1 MSATLLNGMSRLES
15 RNMGL
20 IILGHALTHWY
31 PATFYM
37 LLPLIGSEMGLSYS
51 QIGFI
56 MTCQYAAGAISNVPG
71 GMLVDVWG
79 KKGQLMALSL
89 FWVGFPYLLMGFTTA
104 YWMLLLCVMLVGI
117 GNNLWHPTAI
127 PLLGRMFP
135 NRKGFVLSLH
145 GMGGNVGDALAPLA
159 VGVLLTT
166 LTWREIVVLNVL
178 PGAAMAFLI
187 LYFLGAL
194 TLAPKNKPQPTT
206 AVGAGVASDPVAVA
220 PLSSPP
226 LQEAKDGQSMTSYMA
241 GLKSLIRT
249 PGLFM
254 LTLSS
259 SFRSMTQGTLLT
271 FLPLYLAKEMKYDIF
286 WVGVILAMLQLAGFI
301 AAPIAGHLS
310 DTMGRKTIL
319 VSCFGVSGVVLLLMT
334 FAGGTPLF
342 VFLIA
347 VLGFFLY
354 AARPIMQAWM
364 LEATPKNMGGTAIGL
379 MFGMQS
385 GAQAIAPVLGGIVAD
400 QYGLLSAFYLLA
412 ATIILAN
419 IMVIWIPAQDKQPS
433 A

>member
-1 MSATLLNGMSRLES
+1 MSTSQATADNALPMSKLDI

-20 IILGHALTHWY
+20 ITLGHSLTHWY
-31 PATFYM
+31 PATFFM
-37 LLPLIGSEMGLSYS
+37 LLPLIGNEMGLTYS

-89 FWVGFPYLLMGFTTA
+89 FWVGFPYLMMGFSSQ
-104 YWMLLLCVMLVGI
+104 YWMLLICVMLVGI

-127 PLLGRMFP
+127 PLLGSMFP
-135 NRKGFVLSLH
+135 KRKGLALSLH

-159 VGVLLTT
+159 VGALLTT
-166 LTWREIVVLNVL
+166 LSWREIVVLNVV
-178 PGAAMAFLI
+178 PGAAMSMLI
-187 LYFLGAL
+187 LFFLG
-194 TLAPKNKPQPTT
+194 TMTFAPKQKTNT
-206 AVGAGVASDPVAVA
+206 AAQASDA
-220 PLSSPP
+220 PAANS
-226 LQEAKDGQSMTSYMA
+226 KGQSMRSYVA
-241 GLKSLIRT
+241 GLRTLMQT
-249 PGLFM
+249 PGLFL

-259 SFRSMTQGTLLT
+259 GFRSMTQGTLLT
-271 FLPLYLAKEMKYDIF
+271 FLPLYLANEMHYDVF
-286 WVGVILAMLQLAGFI
+286 WVGAGMALLQLTGFI

-310 DTMGRKTIL
+310 DTMGRKNIL
-319 VSCFGVSGVVLLLMT
+319 MVSFGMSGVVLLLMT
-334 FAGGTPLF
+334 FAGGSPWF

-364 LEATPKNMGGTAIGL
+364 LDATPKNMGGTAIGL

-385 GAQAIAPVLGGIVAD
+385 GAQAIAPILGGIVAD
-400 QYGLLSAFYLLA
+400 HYGLLAAFYLLA
-412 ATIILAN
+412 ATIIIAN
-419 IMVIWIPAQDKQPS
+419 IMVIWIPAMTKDAS
-433 A
+433 NV

>member
-1 MSATLLNGMSRLES
+1 MSASNAAVADATQLSKLDI

-20 IILGHALTHWY
+20 ITLGHSLTHWY
-31 PATFYM
+31 PATFFM
-37 LLPLIGSEMGLSYS
+37 LLPLIGNEMGLSYS

-56 MTCQYAAGAISNVPG
+56 MTCQYAAGAVSNVPG
-71 GMLVDVWG
+71 GMLVDMWG

-89 FWVGFPYLLMGFTTA
+89 FWVGFPYLMMGFSSQ
-104 YWMLLLCVMLVGI
+104 YWMLLICVMLVGI

-127 PLLGRMFP
+127 PLLGSMFP
-135 NRKGFVLSLH
+135 KRKGLALSLH

-159 VGVLLTT
+159 VGALLTT
-166 LTWREIVVLNVL
+166 LSWREIVVLNVV
-178 PGAAMAFLI
+178 PGAAMSMLI
-187 LYFLGAL
+187 LFFLG
-194 TLAPKNKPQPTT
+194 TMTFAPKNKSSSAPES
-206 AVGAGVASDPVAVA
+206 AVVAAD
-220 PLSSPP
+220 
-226 LQEAKDGQSMTSYMA
+226 AKGQSMHSYLQGVKDLM
-241 GLKSLIRT
+241 RT
-249 PGLFM
+249 PGLFL

-259 SFRSMTQGTLLT
+259 GFRSMTQGTLLT
-271 FLPLYLAKEMKYDIF
+271 FLPLYLAKEMHYDVF
-286 WVGVILAMLQLAGFI
+286 WVGAGMALLQLAGFI

-319 VSCFGVSGVVLLLMT
+319 MSSFGMSGVVLLMMT
-334 FAGGTPLF
+334 FVGGSPWF

-385 GAQAIAPVLGGIVAD
+385 GAQAVAPILGGIVAD
-400 QYGLLSAFYLLA
+400 HYGLLAAFYLLA
-412 ATIILAN
+412 ATIIIAN
-419 IMVIWIPAQDKQPS
+419 IMVVWIPAHTKDAS
-433 A
+433 HV

>member
-1 MSATLLNGMSRLES
+1 MSTSQATADNALPMSKLDI

-20 IILGHALTHWY
+20 ITLGHSLTHWY
-31 PATFYM
+31 PATFFM
-37 LLPLIGSEMGLSYS
+37 LLPLIGNEMGLTYS

-89 FWVGFPYLLMGFTTA
+89 FWVGFPYLMMGFSSQ
-104 YWMLLLCVMLVGI
+104 YWMLLICVMLVGI

-127 PLLGRMFP
+127 PLLGSMFP
-135 NRKGFVLSLH
+135 KRKGLALSLH

-159 VGVLLTT
+159 VGALLTT
-166 LTWREIVVLNVL
+166 LSWREIVVLNVV
-178 PGAAMAFLI
+178 PGAAMSMLI
-187 LYFLGAL
+187 LFFLG
-194 TLAPKNKPQPTT
+194 TMTFAPKQKTNT
-206 AVGAGVASDPVAVA
+206 AVQSNDAPVVN
-220 PLSSPP
+220 S
-226 LQEAKDGQSMTSYMA
+226 KGQSMSSYVA
-241 GLKSLIRT
+241 GLRTLMQT
-249 PGLFM
+249 PGLFL

-259 SFRSMTQGTLLT
+259 GFRSMTQGTLLT
-271 FLPLYLAKEMKYDIF
+271 FLPLYLANEMHYDVF
-286 WVGVILAMLQLAGFI
+286 WVGAGMALLQLTGFI

-310 DTMGRKTIL
+310 DTMGRKNIL
-319 VSCFGVSGVVLLLMT
+319 MVSFGMSGVVLLLMT
-334 FAGGTPLF
+334 FAGGSPWF

-364 LEATPKNMGGTAIGL
+364 LDATPKNMGGTAIGL

-385 GAQAIAPVLGGIVAD
+385 GAQAIAPILGGIVAD
-400 QYGLLSAFYLLA
+400 QYGLLAAFYLLA
-412 ATIILAN
+412 ATIIIAN
-419 IMVIWIPAQDKQPS
+419 IMVVWIPAQSKD
-433 A
+433 AAHA

>member
-1 MSATLLNGMSRLES
+1 MSAHNAAVADATQLTKLDI

-20 IILGHALTHWY
+20 ITLGHSLTHWY
-31 PATFYM
+31 PATFFM
-37 LLPLIGSEMGLSYS
+37 LLPLIGNEMGLSYS

-89 FWVGFPYLLMGFTTA
+89 FWVGFPYLMMGFSTQ
-104 YWMLLLCVMLVGI
+104 YWMLLICVMLVGI

-127 PLLGRMFP
+127 PLLGSMFP
-135 NRKGFVLSLH
+135 KRKGLALSLH

-159 VGVLLTT
+159 VGALLTT
-166 LTWREIVVLNVL
+166 LSWREIVVLNVV
-178 PGAAMAFLI
+178 PGAAMSMLI
-187 LYFLGAL
+187 LFFLG
-194 TLAPKNKPQPTT
+194 TMTFAPKKKAAPSPETT
-206 AVGAGVASDPVAVA
+206 VAAAD
-220 PLSSPP
+220 
-226 LQEAKDGQSMTSYMA
+226 AKGQSMQSYMQ
-241 GLKSLIRT
+241 GVKDLMRT
-249 PGLFM
+249 PGLFL

-259 SFRSMTQGTLLT
+259 GFRSMTQGTLLT
-271 FLPLYLAKEMKYDIF
+271 FLPLYLAKEMHYDVF
-286 WVGVILAMLQLAGFI
+286 WVGAGMALLQLAGFI

-319 VSCFGVSGVVLLLMT
+319 MSSFGMSGVVLLLMT
-334 FAGGTPLF
+334 FAGGSPWF
-342 VFLIA
+342 VLLIA

-385 GAQAIAPVLGGIVAD
+385 GAQAVAPILGGIVAD
-400 QYGLLSAFYLLA
+400 HYGLLAAFYLLA
-412 ATIILAN
+412 ATIIIAN
-419 IMVIWIPAQDKQPS
+419 LMVYWIPAQAKDAS
-433 A
+433 HD

>member
-1 MSATLLNGMSRLES
+1 MSASNAAVADATQLSKLDI

-20 IILGHALTHWY
+20 ITLGHSLTHWY
-31 PATFYM
+31 PATFFM
-37 LLPLIGSEMGLSYS
+37 LLPLIGNEMGLSYS

-56 MTCQYAAGAISNVPG
+56 MTCQYAAGAVSNVPG
-71 GMLVDVWG
+71 GMLVDMWG

-89 FWVGFPYLLMGFTTA
+89 FWVGFPYLMMGFSSQ
-104 YWMLLLCVMLVGI
+104 YWMLLICVMLVGI

-127 PLLGRMFP
+127 PLLGSMFP
-135 NRKGFVLSLH
+135 KRKGLALSLH

-159 VGVLLTT
+159 VGALLTT
-166 LTWREIVVLNVL
+166 LSWREIVVLNVV
-178 PGAAMAFLI
+178 PGAAMSMLI
-187 LYFLGAL
+187 LFFLG
-194 TLAPKNKPQPTT
+194 TMTFAPKKKAAPDS
-206 AVGAGVASDPVAVA
+206 VVAATET
-220 PLSSPP
+220 
-226 LQEAKDGQSMTSYMA
+226 QGQSMHSYLQGVKDLM
-241 GLKSLIRT
+241 RT
-249 PGLFM
+249 PGLFL

-259 SFRSMTQGTLLT
+259 GFRSMTQGTLLT
-271 FLPLYLAKEMKYDIF
+271 FLPLYLAKEMHYDVF
-286 WVGVILAMLQLAGFI
+286 WVGAGMALLQLAGFI

-319 VSCFGVSGVVLLLMT
+319 MSSFGMSGVVLLMMT
-334 FAGGTPLF
+334 FVGGSPWF

-385 GAQAIAPVLGGIVAD
+385 GAQAVAPILGGIVAD
-400 QYGLLSAFYLLA
+400 HYGLLAAFYLLA
-412 ATIILAN
+412 ATIIIAN
-419 IMVIWIPAQDKQPS
+419 IMVVWIPANAKDAS
-433 A
+433 HD

>member
-1 MSATLLNGMSRLES
+1 
-15 RNMGL
+15 
-20 IILGHALTHWY
+20 
-31 PATFYM
+31 
-37 LLPLIGSEMGLSYS
+37 
-51 QIGFI
+51 
-56 MTCQYAAGAISNVPG
+56 
-71 GMLVDVWG
+71 
-79 KKGQLMALSL
+79 
-89 FWVGFPYLLMGFTTA
+89 
-104 YWMLLLCVMLVGI
+104 
-117 GNNLWHPTAI
+117 
-127 PLLGRMFP
+127 MFP
-135 NRKGFVLSLH
+135 SRKGFVLSLH

-194 TLAPKNKPQPTT
+194 TLAPKSKPQL
-206 AVGAGVASDPVAVA
+206 ANLGAAGVTAAE
-220 PLSSPP
+220 PLPTPP
-226 LQEAKDGQSMTSYMA
+226 LQESKDGQSMTSYMA
-241 GLKSLIRT
+241 GLKSLMRT

-334 FAGGTPLF
+334 FAGGTQLF

-419 IMVIWIPAQDKQPS
+419 IMVIWIPAQGEKTV
-433 A
+433 

>member
-1 MSATLLNGMSRLES
+1 MSTSQATADNALPMSKLDI

-20 IILGHALTHWY
+20 ITLGHSLTHWY
-31 PATFYM
+31 PATFFM
-37 LLPLIGSEMGLSYS
+37 LLPLIGNEMGLTYS

-89 FWVGFPYLLMGFTTA
+89 FWVGFPYLMMGFSSQ
-104 YWMLLLCVMLVGI
+104 YWMLLICVMLVGI

-127 PLLGRMFP
+127 PLLGSMFP
-135 NRKGFVLSLH
+135 KRKGLALSLH

-159 VGVLLTT
+159 VGALLTT
-166 LTWREIVVLNVL
+166 LSWREIVVLNVV
-178 PGAAMAFLI
+178 PGAAMSMLI
-187 LYFLGAL
+187 LFFLG
-194 TLAPKNKPQPTT
+194 TMTFAPKQKTNT
-206 AVGAGVASDPVAVA
+206 AVQSNDAPVVN
-220 PLSSPP
+220 S
-226 LQEAKDGQSMTSYMA
+226 KGQSMSSYVA
-241 GLKSLIRT
+241 GLRTLMQT
-249 PGLFM
+249 PGLFL

-259 SFRSMTQGTLLT
+259 GFRSMTQGTLLT
-271 FLPLYLAKEMKYDIF
+271 FLPLYLANEMHYDVF
-286 WVGVILAMLQLAGFI
+286 WVGAGMALLQLTGFI

-310 DTMGRKTIL
+310 DTMGRKNIL
-319 VSCFGVSGVVLLLMT
+319 MVSFGMSGVILLLMT
-334 FAGGTPLF
+334 FAGGSPWF

-364 LEATPKNMGGTAIGL
+364 LDATPKNMGGTAIGL

-385 GAQAIAPVLGGIVAD
+385 GAQAIAPILGGIVAD
-400 QYGLLSAFYLLA
+400 QYGLLAAFYLLA
-412 ATIILAN
+412 ATIIIAN
-419 IMVIWIPAQDKQPS
+419 IMVVWIPAQSKDAS
-433 A
+433 HA

>member
-1 MSATLLNGMSRLES
+1 VNTQAISPVSRLDY

-20 IILGHALTHWY
+20 ITLGHSLTHWY

-37 LLPLIGSEMGLSYS
+37 LLPLIGAEMGLTYS

-56 MTCQYAAGAISNVPG
+56 MTCQYAAGALSNVPG

-79 KKGQLMALSL
+79 RKGQLMALSL
-89 FWVGFPYLLMGFTTA
+89 FWVGFPYLLMGFSTQ
-104 YWMLLLCVMLVGI
+104 YWMLLVCVMLVGV
-117 GNNLWHPTAI
+117 GNNLWHPVAI

-135 NRKGFVLSLH
+135 QRKGFALSLH

-159 VGVLLTT
+159 VGILLTT
-166 LTWREIVVLNVL
+166 LSWREIVMLNVI
-178 PGAAMAFLI
+178 PGAAMSVLL

-194 TLAPKNKPQPTT
+194 TFAPKHSKPKAVTGSAQP
-206 AVGAGVASDPVAVA
+206 AD
-220 PLSSPP
+220 SS
-226 LQEAKDGQSMTSYMA
+226 AHSGGQSMGSYMQ
-241 GLKSLIRT
+241 GLRSLMRT
-249 PGLFM
+249 RGLMM

-259 SFRSMTQGTLLT
+259 SFRSMTQGTLLI
-271 FLPLYLAKEMKYDIF
+271 FLPLYLAKEMHYEIF
-286 WVGVILAMLQLAGFI
+286 WVGAVMALLQIAGFI
-301 AAPIAGHLS
+301 ASPIAGHLS
-310 DTMGRKTIL
+310 DTMGRRAIL
-319 VSCFGVSGVVLLLMT
+319 MASFGVSGIVLLLMT
-334 FAGGTPLF
+334 VAGGTVWF
-342 VFLIA
+342 VYLVA

-364 LEATPKNMGGTAIGL
+364 LEATPPNMGGTAIGL

-385 GAQAIAPVLGGIVAD
+385 GAQAIAPILGGIVAD
-400 QYGLLSAFYLLA
+400 RYGLMAAFYLLA

-419 IMVIWIPAQDKQPS
+419 VMVLWIPTTPTDAKN

>member
-1 MSATLLNGMSRLES
+1 MNTAVASSGLSKLDI

-20 IILGHALTHWY
+20 ITLGHSLTHWY
-31 PATFYM
+31 PATFFM
-37 LLPLIGSEMGLSYS
+37 LLPIIGNEMGLSYS
-51 QIGFI
+51 QIGFV
-56 MTCQYAAGAISNVPG
+56 MTCQYAAGALSNVPG

-89 FWVGFPYLLMGFTTA
+89 FWVGFPYLMMGFSTE
-104 YWMLLLCVMLVGI
+104 YWMLLLCVVFVGI

-135 NRKGFVLSLH
+135 QRKGLALSLH

-159 VGVLLTT
+159 VGALLTT
-166 LTWREIVVLNVL
+166 LSWREIVVLNVV
-178 PGAAMAFLI
+178 PGAAMAMLI
-187 LYFLGAL
+187 LFFMGTL
-194 TLAPKNKPQPTT
+194 TFAPKAKKAPVEPSTPPVQGAAA
-206 AVGAGVASDPVAVA
+206 AVPE
-220 PLSSPP
+220 SSS
-226 LQEAKDGQSMTSYMA
+226 QSMGSYMA
-241 GLKSLIRT
+241 GLRTLMQT
-249 PGLFM
+249 PGLFL
-254 LTLSS
+254 LTMSS
-259 SFRSMTQGTLLT
+259 GFRSMTQGTLLT
-271 FLPLYLAKEMKYDIF
+271 FLPLYLANEMHYDVF
-286 WVGVILAMLQLAGFI
+286 WVGAGMALLQLTGFI

-319 VSCFGVSGVVLLLMT
+319 MSSFGMSGVVLLLMT
-334 FAGGTPLF
+334 VAGNSPWF

-385 GAQAIAPVLGGIVAD
+385 GAQAIAPILGGMVAD
-400 QYGLLSAFYLLA
+400 RFGLLAAFYLLA
-412 ATIILAN
+412 FTIVLAN
-419 IMVIWIPAQDKQPS
+419 LMVVWIPATTKDAS
-433 A
+433 HNG

>member
-1 MSATLLNGMSRLES
+1 
-15 RNMGL
+15 
-20 IILGHALTHWY
+20 
-31 PATFYM
+31 
-37 LLPLIGSEMGLSYS
+37 
-51 QIGFI
+51 
-56 MTCQYAAGAISNVPG
+56 
-71 GMLVDVWG
+71 
-79 KKGQLMALSL
+79 
-89 FWVGFPYLLMGFTTA
+89 
-104 YWMLLLCVMLVGI
+104 
-117 GNNLWHPTAI
+117 
-127 PLLGRMFP
+127 
-135 NRKGFVLSLH
+135 
-145 GMGGNVGDALAPLA
+145 
-159 VGVLLTT
+159 LLTT
-166 LTWREIVVLNVL
+166 LSWREIVVLNVV
-178 PGAAMAFLI
+178 PGAAMSVLLLF
-187 LYFLGAL
+187 FLGAL
-194 TLAPKNKPQPTT
+194 TFAPKAKPAKVAGSDP
-206 AVGAGVASDPVAVA
+206 AGVPAAASAAAAGSVAAA
-220 PLSSPP
+220 PPASAAPAAAAQS
-226 LQEAKDGQSMTSYMA
+226 AVVNGGGQSMASYMV
-241 GLKSLIRT
+241 GLKTLVRT

-319 VSCFGVSGVVLLLMT
+319 VSCFGVSGVVLVLMT

-342 VFLIA
+342 VFLVA

-412 ATIILAN
+412 VTIILAN
-419 IMVIWIPAQDKQPS
+419 IMVIWIPAQAEKTV
-433 A
+433 

>member
-1 MSATLLNGMSRLES
+1 MNTAVASSGLSKLDI

-20 IILGHALTHWY
+20 ITLGHSLTHWY
-31 PATFYM
+31 PATFFM
-37 LLPLIGSEMGLSYS
+37 LLPIIGNEMGLSYS
-51 QIGFI
+51 QIGFV
-56 MTCQYAAGAISNVPG
+56 MTCQYAAGALSNVPG

-89 FWVGFPYLLMGFTTA
+89 FWVGFPYLMMGFSTE
-104 YWMLLLCVMLVGI
+104 YWMLLLCVVFVGI

-135 NRKGFVLSLH
+135 QRKGLALSLH

-159 VGVLLTT
+159 VGALLTT
-166 LTWREIVVLNVL
+166 LSWREIVVLNVV
-178 PGAAMAFLI
+178 PGAAMAMLI
-187 LYFLGAL
+187 LFFMGTL
-194 TLAPKNKPQPTT
+194 TFAPKAKKAPVEPSTPPVQ
-206 AVGAGVASDPVAVA
+206 GAAAALPE
-220 PLSSPP
+220 SSS
-226 LQEAKDGQSMTSYMA
+226 QSMGSYMA
-241 GLKSLIRT
+241 GLRTLMQT
-249 PGLFM
+249 PGLFL
-254 LTLSS
+254 LTMSS
-259 SFRSMTQGTLLT
+259 GFRSMTQGTLLT
-271 FLPLYLAKEMKYDIF
+271 FLPLYLANEMHYDVF
-286 WVGVILAMLQLAGFI
+286 WVGAGMALLQLTGFI

-319 VSCFGVSGVVLLLMT
+319 MSSFGMSGIVLLLMT
-334 FAGGTPLF
+334 VAGNSPWF

-385 GAQAIAPVLGGIVAD
+385 GAQAIAPILGGMVAD
-400 QYGLLSAFYLLA
+400 RFGLLAAFYLLA
-412 ATIILAN
+412 FTIVLAN
-419 IMVIWIPAQDKQPS
+419 LMVVWIPATTKDAS
-433 A
+433 HD

>member
-1 MSATLLNGMSRLES
+1 MSAHNAAVADATQLTKLDI

-20 IILGHALTHWY
+20 ITLGHSLTHWY
-31 PATFYM
+31 PATFFM
-37 LLPLIGSEMGLSYS
+37 LLPLIGNEMGLSYS

-89 FWVGFPYLLMGFTTA
+89 FWVGFPYLMMGFSTQ
-104 YWMLLLCVMLVGI
+104 YWMLLICVMLVGI

-127 PLLGRMFP
+127 PLLGSMFP
-135 NRKGFVLSLH
+135 KRKGLALSLH

-159 VGVLLTT
+159 VGALLTT
-166 LTWREIVVLNVL
+166 LSWREIVVLNVV
-178 PGAAMAFLI
+178 PGAAMSMLI
-187 LYFLGAL
+187 LFFLG
-194 TLAPKNKPQPTT
+194 TMTFAPKKKTAPAPET
-206 AVGAGVASDPVAVA
+206 AVAAAD
-220 PLSSPP
+220 
-226 LQEAKDGQSMTSYMA
+226 AKGQSLQSYMQ
-241 GLKSLIRT
+241 GLKDLMRT
-249 PGLFM
+249 PGLFL

-259 SFRSMTQGTLLT
+259 GFRSMTQGTLLT
-271 FLPLYLAKEMKYDIF
+271 FLPLYLAKEMHYDVF
-286 WVGVILAMLQLAGFI
+286 WVGAGMALLQLAGFI

-319 VSCFGVSGVVLLLMT
+319 MSSFGMSGVVLLLMT
-334 FAGGTPLF
+334 FAGGSPWF
-342 VFLIA
+342 VLLIA

-385 GAQAIAPVLGGIVAD
+385 GAQAVAPILGGIVAD
-400 QYGLLSAFYLLA
+400 HYGLLAAFYLLA
-412 ATIILAN
+412 ATIIIAN
-419 IMVIWIPAQDKQPS
+419 LMVYWIPAQAKDAS
-433 A
+433 HD

>member
-1 MSATLLNGMSRLES
+1 MSASNAAMADATQLSKLDI

-20 IILGHALTHWY
+20 ITLGHSLTHWY
-31 PATFYM
+31 PATFFM
-37 LLPLIGSEMGLSYS
+37 LLPLIGNEMGLTYS

-56 MTCQYAAGAISNVPG
+56 MTCQYAAGAVSNVPG
-71 GMLVDVWG
+71 GMLVDMWG

-89 FWVGFPYLLMGFTTA
+89 FWVGFPYLMMGFSSQ
-104 YWMLLLCVMLVGI
+104 YWMLLICVMLVGI

-127 PLLGRMFP
+127 PLLGSMFP
-135 NRKGFVLSLH
+135 KRKGLALSLH

-159 VGVLLTT
+159 VGALLTT
-166 LTWREIVVLNVL
+166 LSWREIVVLNVV
-178 PGAAMAFLI
+178 PGAAMSMLI
-187 LYFLGAL
+187 LFFLG
-194 TLAPKNKPQPTT
+194 TMTFAPKKKAAPD
-206 AVGAGVASDPVAVA
+206 SAVA
-220 PLSSPP
+220 ATET
-226 LQEAKDGQSMTSYMA
+226 QGQSMHSYLQGVKDLM
-241 GLKSLIRT
+241 RT
-249 PGLFM
+249 PGLFL

-259 SFRSMTQGTLLT
+259 GFRSMTQGTLLT
-271 FLPLYLAKEMKYDIF
+271 FLPLYLAKEMHYDVF
-286 WVGVILAMLQLAGFI
+286 WVGAGMALLQLAGFI

-319 VSCFGVSGVVLLLMT
+319 MSSFGMSGVVLLMMT
-334 FAGGTPLF
+334 FVGGSPWF

-385 GAQAIAPVLGGIVAD
+385 GAQALAPILGGIVAD
-400 QYGLLSAFYLLA
+400 HYGLLAAFYLLA
-412 ATIILAN
+412 ATIIIAN
-419 IMVIWIPAQDKQPS
+419 IMVVWIPANAKDAS
-433 A
+433 HD

>member
-1 MSATLLNGMSRLES
+1 MSTALLTGMSRLES

-433 A
+433 V

>member
-1 MSATLLNGMSRLES
+1 MNTAVASSGLSKLDI

-20 IILGHALTHWY
+20 ITLGHSLTHWY
-31 PATFYM
+31 PATFFM
-37 LLPLIGSEMGLSYS
+37 LLPIIGNEMGLSYS
-51 QIGFI
+51 QIGFV
-56 MTCQYAAGAISNVPG
+56 MTCQYAAGALSNVPG

-89 FWVGFPYLLMGFTTA
+89 FWVGFPYLMMGFSTE
-104 YWMLLLCVMLVGI
+104 YWMLLLCVVFVGI

-135 NRKGFVLSLH
+135 QRKGLALSLH

-159 VGVLLTT
+159 VGALLTT
-166 LTWREIVVLNVL
+166 LSWREIVVLNVV
-178 PGAAMAFLI
+178 PGAAMAMLI
-187 LYFLGAL
+187 LFFMGTL
-194 TLAPKNKPQPTT
+194 TFAPKAKKAPVEPSTPPVQ
-206 AVGAGVASDPVAVA
+206 GAAAALPE
-220 PLSSPP
+220 SSS
-226 LQEAKDGQSMTSYMA
+226 QSMGSYMA
-241 GLKSLIRT
+241 GLRTLMQT
-249 PGLFM
+249 PGLFL
-254 LTLSS
+254 LTMSS
-259 SFRSMTQGTLLT
+259 GFRSMTQGTLLT
-271 FLPLYLAKEMKYDIF
+271 FLPLYLANEMHYDVF
-286 WVGVILAMLQLAGFI
+286 WVGAGMALLQLTGFI

-319 VSCFGVSGVVLLLMT
+319 MSSFGMSGVVLLLMT
-334 FAGGTPLF
+334 VAGNSPWF

-385 GAQAIAPVLGGIVAD
+385 GAQAIAPILGGMVAD
-400 QYGLLSAFYLLA
+400 RFGLLAAFYLLA
-412 ATIILAN
+412 FTIVLAN
-419 IMVIWIPAQDKQPS
+419 LMVVWIPATTKDAS
-433 A
+433 HD

>member
-1 MSATLLNGMSRLES
+1 MSTSQATADNALPMSKLDI

-20 IILGHALTHWY
+20 ITLGHSLTHWY
-31 PATFYM
+31 PATFFM
-37 LLPLIGSEMGLSYS
+37 LLPLIGNEMGLTYS

-89 FWVGFPYLLMGFTTA
+89 FWVGFPYLMMGFSSQ
-104 YWMLLLCVMLVGI
+104 YWMLLICVMLVGI

-127 PLLGRMFP
+127 PLLGSMFP
-135 NRKGFVLSLH
+135 KRKGLALSLH

-159 VGVLLTT
+159 VGALLTT
-166 LTWREIVVLNVL
+166 LSWREIVVLNVV
-178 PGAAMAFLI
+178 PGAAMSMLI
-187 LYFLGAL
+187 LFFLG
-194 TLAPKNKPQPTT
+194 TMTFAPKQKTNT
-206 AVGAGVASDPVAVA
+206 AVQSNDAPVVN
-220 PLSSPP
+220 S
-226 LQEAKDGQSMTSYMA
+226 KGQSMSSYVA
-241 GLKSLIRT
+241 GLRTLMQT
-249 PGLFM
+249 PGLFL

-259 SFRSMTQGTLLT
+259 GFRSMTQGTLLT
-271 FLPLYLAKEMKYDIF
+271 FLPLYLANEMHYDVF
-286 WVGVILAMLQLAGFI
+286 WVGAGMALLQLTGFI

-310 DTMGRKTIL
+310 DTMGRKNIL
-319 VSCFGVSGVVLLLMT
+319 MVSFGMSGVILLLMT
-334 FAGGTPLF
+334 FAGGSPWF

-364 LEATPKNMGGTAIGL
+364 LDATPKNMGGTAIGL

-385 GAQAIAPVLGGIVAD
+385 GAQAIAPILGGIVAD
-400 QYGLLSAFYLLA
+400 QYGLLAAFYLLA
-412 ATIILAN
+412 ATIIIAN
-419 IMVIWIPAQDKQPS
+419 IMVVWIPAQSKD
-433 A
+433 AAHA

>member
-1 MSATLLNGMSRLES
+1 VSTQAINPVSRLDY

-20 IILGHALTHWY
+20 ITLGHSLTHWY

-37 LLPLIGSEMGLSYS
+37 LLPLIGAEMGLTYS

-56 MTCQYAAGAISNVPG
+56 MTCQYAAGALSNVPG

-79 KKGQLMALSL
+79 RKGQLMALSL
-89 FWVGFPYLLMGFTTA
+89 FWVGFPYLLMGFSTQ
-104 YWMLLLCVMLVGI
+104 YWMLLVCVMLVGV
-117 GNNLWHPTAI
+117 GNNLWHPVAI

-135 NRKGFVLSLH
+135 QRKGLALSLH

-159 VGVLLTT
+159 VGILLTT
-166 LTWREIVVLNVL
+166 LSWREIVMLNVI
-178 PGAAMAFLI
+178 PGAAMSVML

-194 TLAPKNKPQPTT
+194 TFAPKHSKPKEVTGSAQP
-206 AVGAGVASDPVAVA
+206 AD
-220 PLSSPP
+220 SS
-226 LQEAKDGQSMTSYMA
+226 AHGGGQSMGSYLQ
-241 GLKSLIRT
+241 GLRSLMRT
-249 PGLFM
+249 PGLMM

-259 SFRSMTQGTLLT
+259 SFRSMTQGTLLI
-271 FLPLYLAKEMKYDIF
+271 FLPLYLAKEMHYEVF
-286 WVGVILAMLQLAGFI
+286 WVGAVMALLQIAGFI
-301 AAPIAGHLS
+301 ASPIAGHLS
-310 DTMGRKTIL
+310 DTMGRRAIL
-319 VSCFGVSGVVLLLMT
+319 MASFGVSGIVLLLMT
-334 FAGGTPLF
+334 VAGGTVWF
-342 VFLIA
+342 VYLVA

-364 LEATPKNMGGTAIGL
+364 LEATPPNMGGTAIGL

-385 GAQAIAPVLGGIVAD
+385 GAQAIAPILGGIVAD
-400 QYGLLSAFYLLA
+400 RYGLMAAFYLLA

-419 IMVIWIPAQDKQPS
+419 VMVLWIPTTPTDAKN

>member
-1 MSATLLNGMSRLES
+1 MSTSNTAAAELMPLSKLDI

-20 IILGHALTHWY
+20 ITLGHSLTHWY
-31 PATFYM
+31 PATFFM
-37 LLPLIGSEMGLSYS
+37 LLPLIGNEMGLTYS

-89 FWVGFPYLLMGFTTA
+89 FWVGFPYLMMGFSSQ
-104 YWMLLLCVMLVGI
+104 YWMLLICVMLVGI

-127 PLLGRMFP
+127 PLLGSMFP
-135 NRKGFVLSLH
+135 KRKGLALSLH

-159 VGVLLTT
+159 VGALLTT
-166 LTWREIVVLNVL
+166 LSWREIVVLNVV
-178 PGAAMAFLI
+178 PGAAMSMLI
-187 LYFLGAL
+187 LFFLG
-194 TLAPKNKPQPTT
+194 TMTFAPKKKPASANQPI
-206 AVGAGVASDPVAVA
+206 AEGAVA
-220 PLSSPP
+220 AADT
-226 LQEAKDGQSMTSYMA
+226 QGQNMRSYLA
-241 GLKSLIRT
+241 GLKSLMHT
-249 PGLFM
+249 PGLFL

-259 SFRSMTQGTLLT
+259 GFRSMTQGTLLT
-271 FLPLYLAKEMKYDIF
+271 FLPLYLAKEMHYDVF
-286 WVGVILAMLQLAGFI
+286 WVGAGMALLQLAGFI
-301 AAPIAGHLS
+301 AAPIAGHFS

-319 VSCFGVSGVVLLLMT
+319 MSSFGMSGVVLLLMT
-334 FAGGTPLF
+334 FAGGSAWF

-385 GAQAIAPVLGGIVAD
+385 GAQAIAPILGGIVAD
-400 QYGLLSAFYLLA
+400 HYGLLAAFYLLA
-412 ATIILAN
+412 ATIIIAN
-419 IMVIWIPAQDKQPS
+419 ILVVFIPAQSKDAS
-433 A
+433 HA

>member
-1 MSATLLNGMSRLES
+1 MSAALLQGMSRLES

-56 MTCQYAAGAISNVPG
+56 MTCQYAAGAVSNVPG

-135 NRKGFVLSLH
+135 SRKGFVLSLH

-159 VGVLLTT
+159 VGMLLTT

-194 TLAPKNKPQPTT
+194 TLAPKNKPLSEPV
-206 AVGAGVASDPVAVA
+206 ASVGAVEPRAT
-220 PLSSPP
+220 PP
-226 LQEAKDGQSMTSYMA
+226 LNEAKDGQSMTSYVA
-241 GLKSLIRT
+241 GLKSLMRT

-400 QYGLLSAFYLLA
+400 QYGLLAAFYLLA

-419 IMVIWIPAQDKQPS
+419 IMVIWIPSTETAATKG
-433 A
+433 

>member
-1 MSATLLNGMSRLES
+1 MSTHNAAVADATQLTKLDI

-20 IILGHALTHWY
+20 ITLGHSLTHWY
-31 PATFYM
+31 PATFFM
-37 LLPLIGSEMGLSYS
+37 LLPLIGNEMGLSYS

-89 FWVGFPYLLMGFTTA
+89 FWVGFPYLMMGFSTQ
-104 YWMLLLCVMLVGI
+104 YWMLLICVMLVGI

-127 PLLGRMFP
+127 PLLGSMFP
-135 NRKGFVLSLH
+135 KRKGLALSLH

-159 VGVLLTT
+159 VGALLTT
-166 LTWREIVVLNVL
+166 LSWREIVVLNVV
-178 PGAAMAFLI
+178 PGAAMSMLI
-187 LYFLGAL
+187 LFFLG
-194 TLAPKNKPQPTT
+194 TMTFAPKKKTAPAPET
-206 AVGAGVASDPVAVA
+206 AVAAAD
-220 PLSSPP
+220 
-226 LQEAKDGQSMTSYMA
+226 AKGQSLQSYMQ
-241 GLKSLIRT
+241 GLKDLMRT
-249 PGLFM
+249 PGLFL

-259 SFRSMTQGTLLT
+259 GFRSMTQGTLLT
-271 FLPLYLAKEMKYDIF
+271 FLPLYLAKEMHYDVF
-286 WVGVILAMLQLAGFI
+286 WVGAGMALLQLAGFI

-319 VSCFGVSGVVLLLMT
+319 MSSFGMSGVVLLLMT
-334 FAGGTPLF
+334 FAGGSPWF
-342 VFLIA
+342 VLLIA

-385 GAQAIAPVLGGIVAD
+385 GAQAVAPILGGIVAD
-400 QYGLLSAFYLLA
+400 HYGLLAAFYLLA
-412 ATIILAN
+412 ATIIIAN
-419 IMVIWIPAQDKQPS
+419 LMVYWIPAQAKDAS
-433 A
+433 HD

>member
-1 MSATLLNGMSRLES
+1 MAAASFLGMSRLET

-20 IILGHALTHWY
+20 IVLGHALTHWY

-37 LLPLIGSEMGLSYS
+37 LLPLIGHELGLSYS

-56 MTCQYAAGAISNVPG
+56 MTCQYAAGALSNVPG

-89 FWVGFPYLLMGFTTA
+89 FWVGFPYLLMGFTTT

-135 NRKGFVLSLH
+135 ERKGLVLSLH

-166 LTWREIVVLNVL
+166 LTWREIVMLNVL
-178 PGAAMAFLI
+178 PGAAMAVLI
-187 LYFLGAL
+187 LFFLGAL
-194 TLAPKNKPQPTT
+194 TMAPKAKPPQALSRSP
-206 AVGAGVASDPVAVA
+206 A
-220 PLSSPP
+220 PAESGSTQP
-226 LQEAKDGQSMTSYMA
+226 LQDDAGGQSMTSYIS
-241 GLKSLIRT
+241 GLKTLLRT

-271 FLPLYLAKEMKYDIF
+271 FLPLYLAQEMKYDIF
-286 WVGVILAMLQLAGFI
+286 WVGVILAMLQLAGFV

-334 FAGGTPLF
+334 FAGGTSLF

-385 GAQAIAPVLGGIVAD
+385 GAQAIAPALGGMVAD
-400 QYGLLSAFYLLA
+400 QYGLLAAFYLLA

-419 IMVIWIPAQDKQPS
+419 IMVIWIPSQTPIAAK

>member
-1 MSATLLNGMSRLES
+1 MSTSQATADNALPMSKLDI

-20 IILGHALTHWY
+20 ITLGHSLTHWY
-31 PATFYM
+31 PATFFM
-37 LLPLIGSEMGLSYS
+37 LLPLIGNEMGLTYS

-89 FWVGFPYLLMGFTTA
+89 FWVGFPYLMMGFSSQ
-104 YWMLLLCVMLVGI
+104 YWMLLICVMLVGI

-127 PLLGRMFP
+127 PLLGSMFP
-135 NRKGFVLSLH
+135 KRKGLALSLH

-159 VGVLLTT
+159 VGALLTT
-166 LTWREIVVLNVL
+166 LSWREIVVLNVV
-178 PGAAMAFLI
+178 PGAAMSMLI
-187 LYFLGAL
+187 LFFLG
-194 TLAPKNKPQPTT
+194 TMTFAPKPKAKASVEVNDANSAT
-206 AVGAGVASDPVAVA
+206 VADS
-220 PLSSPP
+220 
-226 LQEAKDGQSMTSYMA
+226 KGQSMGSYVA
-241 GLKSLIRT
+241 GLRTLMKT
-249 PGLFM
+249 PGLFL

-259 SFRSMTQGTLLT
+259 GFRSMTQGTLLT
-271 FLPLYLAKEMKYDIF
+271 FLPLYLANEMHYDVF
-286 WVGVILAMLQLAGFI
+286 WVGAGMALLQLTGFI

-310 DTMGRKTIL
+310 DTMGRKNIL
-319 VSCFGVSGVVLLLMT
+319 MVSFGMSGVVLLLMT
-334 FAGGTPLF
+334 FAGGSPWF

-364 LEATPKNMGGTAIGL
+364 LDATPKNMGGTAIGL

-385 GAQAIAPVLGGIVAD
+385 GAQAIAPILGGIVAD
-400 QYGLLSAFYLLA
+400 HYGLLAAFYLLA
-412 ATIILAN
+412 ATIIIAN
-419 IMVIWIPAQDKQPS
+419 IMVIWIPAMTKDAS
-433 A
+433 NV

>member
-1 MSATLLNGMSRLES
+1 MSASNAAMADATQLSKLDI

-20 IILGHALTHWY
+20 ITLGHSLTHWY
-31 PATFYM
+31 PATFFM
-37 LLPLIGSEMGLSYS
+37 LLPLIGNEMGLTYS

-56 MTCQYAAGAISNVPG
+56 MTCQYAAGAVSNVPG
-71 GMLVDVWG
+71 GMLVDMWG

-89 FWVGFPYLLMGFTTA
+89 FWVGFPYLMMGFSSQ
-104 YWMLLLCVMLVGI
+104 YWMLLICVMLVGI

-127 PLLGRMFP
+127 PLLGSMFP
-135 NRKGFVLSLH
+135 KRKGLALSLH

-159 VGVLLTT
+159 VGALLTT
-166 LTWREIVVLNVL
+166 LSWREIVVLNVV
-178 PGAAMAFLI
+178 PGAAMSMLI
-187 LYFLGAL
+187 LFFLG
-194 TLAPKNKPQPTT
+194 TMTFAPKNKSSSAPES
-206 AVGAGVASDPVAVA
+206 AVVAAD
-220 PLSSPP
+220 
-226 LQEAKDGQSMTSYMA
+226 AKGQSMHSYLQGVKDLM
-241 GLKSLIRT
+241 RT
-249 PGLFM
+249 PGLFL

-259 SFRSMTQGTLLT
+259 GFRSMTQGTLLT
-271 FLPLYLAKEMKYDIF
+271 FLPLYLAKEMHYDVF
-286 WVGVILAMLQLAGFI
+286 WVGAGMALLQLAGFI

-319 VSCFGVSGVVLLLMT
+319 MSSFGMSGVVLLMMT
-334 FAGGTPLF
+334 FVGGSPWF

-385 GAQAIAPVLGGIVAD
+385 GAQAVAPILGGIVAD
-400 QYGLLSAFYLLA
+400 HYGLLAAFYLLA
-412 ATIILAN
+412 ATIIIAN
-419 IMVIWIPAQDKQPS
+419 IMVVWIPAHTKDAS
-433 A
+433 HV

>member
-1 MSATLLNGMSRLES
+1 MSTHNAAVADATQLTKLDI

-20 IILGHALTHWY
+20 ITLGHSLTHWY
-31 PATFYM
+31 PATFFM
-37 LLPLIGSEMGLSYS
+37 LLPLIGNEMGLSYS

-89 FWVGFPYLLMGFTTA
+89 FWVGFPYLMMGFSSQ
-104 YWMLLLCVMLVGI
+104 YWMLLICVMLVGI

-127 PLLGRMFP
+127 PLLGSMFP
-135 NRKGFVLSLH
+135 KRKGLALSLH

-159 VGVLLTT
+159 VGALLTT
-166 LTWREIVVLNVL
+166 LSWREIVVLNVV
-178 PGAAMAFLI
+178 PGAAMSMLI
-187 LYFLGAL
+187 LFFLG
-194 TLAPKNKPQPTT
+194 TMTFAPKKKAAPAPET
-206 AVGAGVASDPVAVA
+206 AVAAAD
-220 PLSSPP
+220 
-226 LQEAKDGQSMTSYMA
+226 AKGQSLQSYMQ
-241 GLKSLIRT
+241 GLKDLMRT
-249 PGLFM
+249 PGLFL

-259 SFRSMTQGTLLT
+259 GFRSMTQGTLLT
-271 FLPLYLAKEMKYDIF
+271 FLPLYLAKEMHYDVF
-286 WVGVILAMLQLAGFI
+286 WVGAGMALLQLAGFI

-319 VSCFGVSGVVLLLMT
+319 MSSFGMSGVVLLLMT
-334 FAGGTPLF
+334 FAGGSPWF
-342 VFLIA
+342 VLLIA

-385 GAQAIAPVLGGIVAD
+385 GAQAVAPILGGIVAD
-400 QYGLLSAFYLLA
+400 HYGLLAAFYLLA
-412 ATIILAN
+412 ATIIIAN
-419 IMVIWIPAQDKQPS
+419 LMVYWIPAQAKDAS
-433 A
+433 HD

>member
-1 MSATLLNGMSRLES
+1 
-15 RNMGL
+15 
-20 IILGHALTHWY
+20 
-31 PATFYM
+31 M
-37 LLPLIGSEMGLSYS
+37 LLPLIGSELGLSYS

-89 FWVGFPYLLMGFTTA
+89 FWVGFPYLLMGFTTE
-104 YWMLLLCVMLVGI
+104 YWMLLVCVMLVGI

-135 NRKGFVLSLH
+135 DRKGFVLSLH

-166 LTWREIVVLNVL
+166 LSWREIVVLNVV
-178 PGAAMAFLI
+178 PGAAMSVLLLF
-187 LYFLGAL
+187 FLGAL
-194 TLAPKNKPQPTT
+194 TFAPKAKAAPSAGDSSKAMPATPQP
-206 AVGAGVASDPVAVA
+206 AVVNGG
-220 PLSSPP
+220 
-226 LQEAKDGQSMTSYMA
+226 GQSMASYMD
-241 GLKSLIRT
+241 GLKTLVRV

-286 WVGVILAMLQLAGFI
+286 WVGVVLAMLQLAGFI

-400 QYGLLSAFYLLA
+400 RYGLLSAFYLLA

-419 IMVIWIPAQDKQPS
+419 IMVIWIPSSDTVEAKG
-433 A
+433 

>member
-1 MSATLLNGMSRLES
+1 MSSSNAAVADVTHLSKLDI

-20 IILGHALTHWY
+20 ITLGHSLTHWY
-31 PATFYM
+31 PATFFM
-37 LLPLIGSEMGLSYS
+37 LLPLIGNEMGLSYS

-89 FWVGFPYLLMGFTTA
+89 FWVGFPYLMMGFSTQ
-104 YWMLLLCVMLVGI
+104 YWMLLICVMLVGI

-127 PLLGRMFP
+127 PLLGSMFP
-135 NRKGFVLSLH
+135 KRKGLALSLH

-159 VGVLLTT
+159 VGALLTT
-166 LTWREIVVLNVL
+166 LSWREIVVLNVV
-178 PGAAMAFLI
+178 PGAAMSMLI
-187 LYFLGAL
+187 LFFLG
-194 TLAPKNKPQPTT
+194 TMTFAPKKKSSPSTE
-206 AVGAGVASDPVAVA
+206 VAVD
-220 PLSSPP
+220 
-226 LQEAKDGQSMTSYMA
+226 AKGQSLHSYLQGVKDLM
-241 GLKSLIRT
+241 RT
-249 PGLFM
+249 PGLFL

-259 SFRSMTQGTLLT
+259 GFRSMTQGTLLT
-271 FLPLYLAKEMKYDIF
+271 FLPLYLAKEMHYDVF
-286 WVGVILAMLQLAGFI
+286 WVGAGMALLQLAGFI

-319 VSCFGVSGVVLLLMT
+319 MSSFGMSGVVLLLMT
-334 FAGGTPLF
+334 FAGGSPWF

-385 GAQAIAPVLGGIVAD
+385 GAQAVAPILGGIVAD
-400 QYGLLSAFYLLA
+400 HYGLLSAFYLLA
-412 ATIILAN
+412 ATIIIAN
-419 IMVIWIPAQDKQPS
+419 IMVVWIPAHTKDAS
-433 A
+433 HV